1 MSNHLPFSDL
11 PDDFYDLSVTELKKL
26 YLQLGKRREEL
37 ENKPLKT
44 TTLKNVEEMEK
55 VIVKFRIF
63 IFRI

>member
-37 ENKPLKT
+37 ENTPLKT
-44 TTLKNVEEMEK
+44 ATLRNIEELEK
-55 VIVKFRIF
+55 VIINYLHTS
-63 IFRI
+63 